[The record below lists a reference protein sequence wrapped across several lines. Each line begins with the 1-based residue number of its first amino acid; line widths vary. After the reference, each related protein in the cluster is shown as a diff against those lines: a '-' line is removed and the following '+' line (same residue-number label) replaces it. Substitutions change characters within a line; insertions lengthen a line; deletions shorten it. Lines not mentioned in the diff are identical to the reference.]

1 MDFEAH
7 YELISSL
14 YTFKYWDKVSDVK
27 GVVSLLPSVLQKHE
41 KLIEEAE
48 KVLTIYKKIKAKNTK
63 EQKKVNEMI
72 ALATREMENAIKF
85 KETINASLLPA
96 MRMKRPVIVS
106 HSGIPQEV
114 IDIARYN
121 EVQNLSEEEA
131 LTWFRNYFLSDV
143 MEKAK
148 KSGFYGDDFGKMCL
162 RMRADLDILYEWVKC
177 IQDMIP
183 SAPPIPVLKTLDE
196 DEEADNLFEKAVLC
210 KAIKLSDL
218 PDKKQE
224 KIAQKIKLA
233 AQKGYVTKRMSDEAN
248 LFLQKFNK
256 KEK

>member
-72 ALATREMENAIKF
+72 ALATKEMENAIKF

-121 EVQNLSEEEA
+121 EVQNLSDEEA
-131 LTWFRNYFLSDV
+131 LAWFRNHFLSDV
-143 MEKAK
+143 MEKSR

-162 RMRADLDILYEWVKC
+162 RMRADLDKLYEWVKEVRE
-177 IQDMIP
+177 IVP
-183 SAPPIPVLKTLDE
+183 SAPPVPVLTALEE
-196 DEEADNLFEKAVLC
+196 DEEASTLYEKAVLC
-210 KAIKLSDL
+210 NVISLEDL
-218 PDKKQE
+218 PYKMKE
-224 KIAQKIKLA
+224 KTALKLKDA
-233 AQKGYVTKRMSDEAN
+233 VEKGYLTKGVNDKVN
-248 LFLQKFNK
+248 LFLQQWNK
-256 KEK
+256 KE

>member
-63 EQKKVNEMI
+63 KQKKVNEMI
-72 ALATREMENAIKF
+72 ALATKEMENAIKF

-96 MRMKRPVIVS
+96 MSMKRPVIVS

-114 IDIARYN
+114 IDIARYD
-121 EVQNLSEEEA
+121 EVQNLSDEEA
-131 LTWFRNYFLSDV
+131 LAWFRNHFLSDV
-143 MEKAK
+143 MEKSR

-162 RMRADLDILYEWVKC
+162 RMRADLDKLYEWVKEVRE
-177 IQDMIP
+177 IVP
-183 SAPPIPVLKTLDE
+183 SAPPVPVLTALEE
-196 DEEADNLFEKAVLC
+196 DEEASTLYEKAVLC
-210 KAIKLSDL
+210 NVITLEEL
-218 PDKKQE
+218 PAKKQ
-224 KIAQKIKLA
+224 KKVAQKIEIA
-233 AQKGYVTKRMSDEAN
+233 AQKGYITKKVKENVAY
-248 LFLQKFNK
+248 FLKNINN